1 MTTSPLVLR
10 SGGGATHDSVDE
22 LVRRLQPE
30 LPLNLIYPT
39 RIRKKAKQFLTLF
52 PGTVMYAVKCN
63 PDKAIIQNLVKAG
76 IQTFDVASIEEVR
89 LIRKIA
95 PRARI
100 HFMHTVKSR
109 EAIREAYFQHGV
121 RVFVIDSSDELHKII
136 HETNLAPDLEI
147 YVRLALPKNHSA
159 AYDFSIKF
167 GAPPPEAAGLLIEAR
182 LVAARLGVMFHP
194 GSQSIDPSAF
204 HTGVKTAAEV
214 IEMAGVP
221 VEALDLGGGFPV
233 TYPGSEPPPL
243 ESYMETITQ
252 AVKEYG
258 LENLD
263 LYCEPGRALVAEAGS
278 LITRVE
284 LRKRETLFLNDGT
297 YGGMVEASKW
307 GGLRFPVR
315 LIRAED
321 HKDDIKESLK
331 SFRFNGPT
339 CDSLDMMEGPFLLPA
354 DVREGDWIEV
364 SNMGAY
370 SQSCRSGF
378 NGFGKTK
385 TVLLNSLS

>member
-147 YVRLALPKNHSA
+147 YVRLALPRIL
-159 AYDFSIKF
+159 F
-167 GAPPPEAAGLLIEAR
+167 
-182 LVAARLGVMFHP
+182 
-194 GSQSIDPSAF
+194 
-204 HTGVKTAAEV
+204 
-214 IEMAGVP
+214 
-221 VEALDLGGGFPV
+221 
-233 TYPGSEPPPL
+233 
-243 ESYMETITQ
+243 
-252 AVKEYG
+252 
-258 LENLD
+258 
-263 LYCEPGRALVAEAGS
+263 GS
-278 LITRVE
+278 L
-284 LRKRETLFLNDGT
+284 
-297 YGGMVEASKW
+297 
-307 GGLRFPVR
+307 
-315 LIRAED
+315 
-321 HKDDIKESLK
+321 
-331 SFRFNGPT
+331 
-339 CDSLDMMEGPFLLPA
+339 
-354 DVREGDWIEV
+354 
-364 SNMGAY
+364 
-370 SQSCRSGF
+370 
-378 NGFGKTK
+378 
-385 TVLLNSLS
+385 